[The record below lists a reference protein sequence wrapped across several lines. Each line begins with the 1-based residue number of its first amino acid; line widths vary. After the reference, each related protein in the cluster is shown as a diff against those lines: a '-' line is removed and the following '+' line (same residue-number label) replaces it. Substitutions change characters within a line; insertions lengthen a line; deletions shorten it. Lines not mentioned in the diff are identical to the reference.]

1 VKAFIYGHT
10 HTWAHQTHAATGI
23 QMINLP
29 PVAYTFGPERPN
41 GWVIAR
47 VTQEKLVLELRAL
60 NPAHDQHGEKVEI
73 VWA

>member
-1 VKAFIYGHT
+1 
-10 HTWAHQTHAATGI
+10 
-23 QMINLP
+23 
-29 PVAYTFGPERPN
+29 
-41 GWVIAR
+41 VIAR